1 KKEVLLMDW
10 TELTIQIPIANLET
24 ATAIAQ
30 MTVPYGVY
38 IEDYS
43 DMEQQVH
50 EMAHVDLI
58 DEELL
63 RRDRDHALIHIYISP
78 DENPAEALSFLQQQ
92 LTACSIPHQLMR
104 ENVREE
110 DWATAW
116 RQYYKPVRVGQKLMV
131 VPSWEQ
137 YQAQE
142 GDVVITLD
150 PGMAFGTGTHAT
162 TRLCMRLI
170 EQYLIPGQD
179 MLDVGTGSGIL
190 AVTALKLG
198 ARKAVGVDIDA
209 TAVRVAGENAALNGV
224 EDNLSVICGD
234 LACDVKGSF
243 QLITA
248 NIVADIII
256 RLTPD
261 VPPLLKEGGTFVVS
275 GIIDSREQDV
285 RDALQANGFHV
296 ISSLTE
302 GGWVALACQ
311 RK

>member
-1 KKEVLLMDW
+1 MDW
-10 TELTIQIPIANLET
+10 TELTIQIPIADLET

>member
-1 KKEVLLMDW
+1 MDW

-224 EDNLSVICGD
+224 EDNLSD
-234 LACDVKGSF
+234 RSSSS
-243 QLITA
+243 
-248 NIVADIII
+248 
-256 RLTPD
+256 
-261 VPPLLKEGGTFVVS
+261 PPTSWL
-275 GIIDSREQDV
+275 
-285 RDALQANGFHV
+285 
-296 ISSLTE
+296 ISSS
-302 GGWVALACQ
+302 A
-311 RK
+311 

>member
-1 KKEVLLMDW
+1 
-10 TELTIQIPIANLET
+10 
-24 ATAIAQ
+24 
-30 MTVPYGVY
+30 
-38 IEDYS
+38 
-43 DMEQQVH
+43 MEQQVH

-58 DEELL
+58 DEGLL
-63 RRDRDHALIHIYISP
+63 KRDRNHALIHIYISP

-92 LTACSIPHQLMR
+92 LTACSIPHQLMQ

-116 RQYYKPVRVGQKLMV
+116 RQYYKPVRVGEKLMV
-131 VPSWEQ
+131 VPSWEH
-137 YQAQE
+137 YQPE
-142 GDVVITLD
+142 KEDVVITLD
-150 PGMAFGTGTHAT
+150 PGMAFGSGTHAT

-170 EQYLIPGQD
+170 EQFLSPGQD

-198 ARKAVGVDIDA
+198 ARRAVGVDIDA

-224 EDNLSVICGD
+224 EENLSVICGD
-234 LACDVKGSF
+234 LACDVKGRF

-261 VPPLLKEGGTFVVS
+261 VPPLLQDGGTFVVS

-285 RDALQANGFHV
+285 RDALEQNGFQV

-302 GGWVALACQ
+302 GGWVALAC
-311 RK
+311 RRN

>member
-1 KKEVLLMDW
+1 MDW
-10 TELTIQIPIANLET
+10 TELTIQIPTTDLET

-58 DEELL
+58 DEGLL
-63 RRDRDHALIHIYISP
+63 KRDRDHALIHIYIGP

-92 LTACSIPHQLMR
+92 LTSCSIPHRLMQ

-116 RQYYKPVRVGQKLMV
+116 RQYYKPVRVGEKLMV

-137 YQAQE
+137 YQPQE
-142 GDVVITLD
+142 EDVVITLD

-170 EQYLIPGQD
+170 ERFLSPGQD

-198 ARKAVGVDIDA
+198 ARRAVGVDIDA

-224 EDNLSVICGD
+224 DQNLSVICGD
-234 LACDVKGSF
+234 LACDVKGCF

-261 VPPLLKEGGTFVVS
+261 VPPLLQEGGTFVVS

-285 RDALQANGFHV
+285 RDALESNGFQV
-296 ISSLTE
+296 VSSLTE

>member
-1 KKEVLLMDW
+1 MDW
-10 TELTIQIPIANLET
+10 TELTIQIPIADLET

-142 GDVVITLD
+142 EDVVITLD

>member
-1 KKEVLLMDW
+1 MDW

-275 GIIDSREQDV
+275 GIIDSREQNV

>member
-1 KKEVLLMDW
+1 MDW

-170 EQYLIPGQD
+170 EQYLITGQD

>member
-1 KKEVLLMDW
+1 MDW
-10 TELTIQIPIANLET
+10 TELTIQIPIADLET

-170 EQYLIPGQD
+170 EQHLTPGQD

-198 ARKAVGVDIDA
+198 ARRAVGVDIDA